1 MDFSLIPIKQLI
13 PQRPPIMMVDKVISC
28 DEVDACTTF
37 KVNSDNIFL
46 ENNRFTAPG
55 IIENMAQSCA
65 ARMGCIDLLHDKPI
79 KIGYIGDIRDAE
91 IIMLPQVGETLY
103 TEVHVSEDIFDIVL
117 AEVIVKSRNSVIA
130 RARMKVAK
138 TDIVAKL
145 KD

>member
-28 DEVDACTTF
+28 DEVDARTTF